1 MAQYVFGTG
10 EVYITPVGGGVPLKV
25 GALQDVSVEF
35 SSDSKQLYG
44 QYQFALDV
52 ARGKSK
58 IEGKASSGQ
67 MNAELWNQVFFGQE
81 VSTGQ
86 RKQAINE
93 AGTVPAM
100 ATYTVT
106 VTNAADFYMDLGV
119 YDALTGLPLTQVPAM
134 PGDGQYSVSNAGV
147 YTFNVAQAGDSM
159 LFNYIYDDGAA
170 GSTIELANL
179 LMGATPKFQVVLSQT
194 YQGKTITVVLYSCVS
209 EKLSM
214 PFKQDDYLVNEMDFQ
229 AQAND
234 AGRIGFISVTG

>member
-10 EVYITPVGGGVPLKV
+10 EVYITPVGGGVPVKV

-35 SSDSKQLYG
+35 SSDSKQLFG

-81 VSTGQ
+81 VTTGQ

-100 ATYTVT
+100 AAYTVT
-106 VTNAADFYMDLGV
+106 VTNGADFYMDLGV

-134 PGDGQYSVSNAGV
+134 PAAGQYSVSNVGV
-147 YTFNVAQAGDSM
+147 YTFNVAQAGDSL
-159 LFNYIYDDGAA
+159 LFNYIYDDDAA